1 MMMTASQDPPLD
13 LLAAVLPPE
22 LYFRVASQILK
33 LARVL
38 FQRGVVGASSLQS
51 ALRLANR
58 LSRAGM
64 SSWRVRRRYR

>member
-1 MMMTASQDPPLD
+1 MMMAANPDSPLD
-13 LLAAVLPPE
+13 LVTAVLPPE

-33 LARVL
+33 LARGL
-38 FQRGVVGASSLQS
+38 FLRGVVGASSLQS

-64 SSWRVRRRYR
+64 SSWRVRRRHR